1 MYKKKTKTPN
11 TPNKEDNGPF
21 QTLPM
26 IPVRDLVSCPRLVS
40 PILVG
45 RPSSIRSLEMA
56 QEKDKLIFIATQRQ
70 EQTEDP
76 RQKDLFPVGTVA
88 RIVQI
93 LRQDEAV
100 SILVEGVECGRIVRL
115 IREPF
120 HQAVV
125 EPLSPAEDMTATE
138 VTGMRRAAFQLFSD
152 YVSRN
157 PRLSDELLRTV
168 SGESDDKNFFYLIV
182 GNLFIRNEEKIGLLE
197 CGSLREG
204 FKAACGIMSR
214 EIELLKVEHKILGE
228 VRHHIDE
235 QQKSYFLNEQIKAIE
250 KELGR
255 KPYSEADDYTGL
267 LEKTKL
273 PKHVRAAVDK
283 ELAKLDHMAPFSPE
297 STVVRNYLDW
307 VFDIPWNKYTEDKKD
322 IREARAVLDRT
333 HHGLKEPKERV
344 MEFLAVKILR
354 EREGG
359 KDEGDGS
366 TVLCLTGPPG
376 VGKTTLAKS
385 VAEALGR
392 KFVRISLGGVSD
404 EAEIRGHRRTY
415 IGSMPGRIVQA
426 LKKAGTMNPV
436 ILLDEID
443 KMTQSYHG
451 DPTAALLEVLDPEQ
465 NVAFN
470 DHFLEI
476 DLDLSKI
483 IFICT
488 ANIEDAIHPTLKDRM
503 EKIALTSYTEREKL
517 AIARN
522 YLLEKQRKA
531 NGLEKIP
538 EISDAAILSIIRD
551 YTCESGVR
559 QLDRLLASVMR
570 KLVLE
575 MVSGGG
581 ETPAKLDEARIRKF
595 LGTPKEFPDLELPSP
610 VPGVAVGLAWTEV
623 GGAILKIE
631 ALTVKGKGELILTG
645 QLGDVMQESA
655 RAALT
660 YVRKKL
666 SSLFKDEKFF
676 VQNDIHI
683 HVPEG
688 AIPKDGPSAG
698 ITLACALYSVITGV
712 PLKEKLAMT
721 GEITLAG
728 TVLPIGGVK
737 EKLLAAHRAGVR
749 EIIMP
754 RRSEAELDDVPPEV
768 LADLKINKVESMDEV
783 IAIAFPGDP
792 AKKLGKSRAA
802 AASKKETKTKAK
814 TKKTV
819 KK

>member
-1 MYKKKTKTPN
+1 MSMDKKKENISK
-11 TPNKEDNGPF
+11 KEETNLPDL
-21 QTLPM
+21 LPM
-26 IPVRDLVSCPRLVS
+26 IPVRDLVTCPHLVS

-45 RPSSIRSLEMA
+45 RPGSIRSLEMA
-56 QEKDKLIFIATQRQ
+56 QEKDKLIFICTQRR

-76 RQKDLFPVGTVA
+76 RQRDLYPIGTVA
-88 RIVQI
+88 RILQI
-93 LRQDEAV
+93 LRQDETV
-100 SILVEGVECGRIVRL
+100 SILVEGIECGRLVKL
-115 IREPF
+115 INRPF
-120 HQAVV
+120 NQALI
-125 EPLSPAEDMTATE
+125 EKHELENDLTE
-138 VTGMRRAAFQLFSD
+138 TEMTGMRRAALQLFSD
-152 YVSRN
+152 YVSKN
-157 PRLSDELLRTV
+157 PRLSDELTRTL
-168 SGESDDKNFFYLIV
+168 SGENDSIRFFYLAI
-182 GNLFIRNEEKIGLLE
+182 GNLLVRNEDKMKLLE
-197 CGSLREG
+197 CSSL
-204 FKAACGIMSR
+204 KAGYRLLCELLSR
-214 EIELLKVEHKILGE
+214 EIELLNVEHKILGE
-228 VRHHIDE
+228 VRHRIDE
-235 QQKSYFLNEQIKAIE
+235 QQKSYFLNEQIRAIE
-250 KELGR
+250 KELG
-255 KPYSEADDYTGL
+255 KKAYSEADDYTSL
-267 LEKTKL
+267 FAKTKL
-273 PKHVRAAVDK
+273 PANVREAAEK
-283 ELAKLDHMAPFSPE
+283 ELQKLDHMAPFSPE

-307 VFDIPWNKYTEDKKD
+307 IFDIPWGQYTEDKKD
-322 IREARAVLDRT
+322 IREARAVLDRS

-344 MEFLAVKILR
+344 MEFLAVKIMK
-354 EREGG
+354 EREKGR
-359 KDEGDGS
+359 EAGDDS

-392 KFVRISLGGVSD
+392 RFVRISLGGVSD

-443 KMTQSYHG
+443 KMTMSYHG

-465 NVAFN
+465 NKAFN
-470 DHFLEI
+470 DHFLEV
-476 DLDLSKI
+476 DLDLSRI

-488 ANIEDAIHPTLKDRM
+488 ANVEDAIHPTLKDRM
-503 EKIALTSYTEREKL
+503 EKIALTSYTELEKL
-517 AIARN
+517 AIARG

-531 NGLEKIP
+531 NGLTALP
-538 EISDAAILSIIRD
+538 EISDAAILRVIRD

-570 KLVLE
+570 KLALE
-575 MVSGGG
+575 AVSGGK
-581 ETPAKLDEARIRKF
+581 PRAKIEEADIRKL
-595 LGTPKEFPDLELPSP
+595 LGTPKEFPDLELPKP

-666 SSLFKDEKFF
+666 STESKDEKFF
-676 VQNDIHI
+676 VQHDIHI

-754 RRSEAELDDVPPEV
+754 KRSEAELDDVPPEV

-783 IAIAFPGDP
+783 IAIAFPVDP
-792 AKKLGKSRAA
+792 KSKLKNTRTAKAA
-802 AASKKETKTKAK
+802 AKRSSKSKTG
-814 TKKTV
+814 KK
-819 KK
+819 